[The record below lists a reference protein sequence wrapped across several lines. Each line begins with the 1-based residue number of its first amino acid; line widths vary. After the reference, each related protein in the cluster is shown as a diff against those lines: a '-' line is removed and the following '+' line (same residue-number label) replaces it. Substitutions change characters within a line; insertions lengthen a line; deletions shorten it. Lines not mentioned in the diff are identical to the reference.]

1 MMGNG
6 NSVMVLGGEVDLH
19 APSLEFLHLHINTF
33 GELLVITILHQ
44 LSLTIDAK
52 IEELYLSL
60 HLIYIVLRLHWS
72 QP

>member
-6 NSVMVLGGEVDLH
+6 NSVMVLGGENLH
-19 APSLEFLHLHINTF
+19 APSLEFHHLHINTF
-33 GELLVITILHQ
+33 GELLVITILQQ

-60 HLIYIVLRLHWS
+60 YLIYIVLRLHWS